1 MASSVSRY
9 STLIAAV
16 AVLAVL
22 APLANAGTRETVLPT
37 IYVEYT
43 MNCTFTISDDYGR
56 RVTSL
61 APGTY
66 QIHITSPVVF
76 STVDLSGINDMT
88 ACKGFLD
95 FRLTGPGVN
104 LTTTLQD
111 GDEDKDT
118 FKETFQPSG
127 SYTAVDLNQPAVARA
142 VFTTTASGS
151 PDAPQSPYKP
161 STSSSK
167 GDVSQDPIGSAV
179 KTNPLRGTLT
189 AIVSSTGKVQLLF
202 KGKPVST
209 LKEGRYTATV
219 KDQSKKAGLLL
230 QLLGKSGQVVSS
242 LTASSTPFVGRR
254 TAELTLKKGQWGFLP
269 TSSGKKSYFIV
280 VG

>member
-9 STLIAAV
+9 STLIATLALF
-16 AVLAVL
+16 AVLVPATH
-22 APLANAGTRETVLPT
+22 AGVRETVLPT

-43 MNCTFTISDDYGR
+43 MNCTFSISDDNGR

-66 QIHITSPVVF
+66 QVHITSPVVF

-104 LTTTLQD
+104 LSTTLQD

-127 SYTAVDLNQPAVARA
+127 TYTAVDLNQPAVARV

-151 PDAPQSPYKP
+151 PEAPPSPYKP

-179 KTNPLRGTLT
+179 KANPLRGSLSAVVTP
-189 AIVSSTGKVQLLF
+189 TGKVQLLF

-209 LKEGRYTATV
+209 LREGRYTATV
-219 KDQSKKAGLLL
+219 KDQSKKAGLFL

-242 LTASSTPFVGRR
+242 LTASTTPFVGQR

-269 TSSGKKSYFIV
+269 SSGGKKSYFIV